1 MQLLCS
7 RWSIDRCIFWHILG
21 DICECFYLLDLEL
34 SFMSRQKDRGGSLQH
49 NVYIHNSPSPRLPSV
64 KDIPYV
70 YPSTKPSGFLGTQSR
85 SQNGRFGLISLH
97 RAEEAQQALGYSTC
111 LQGWVIPEVDLEIE
125 ERGECYGGFNGASN
139 RDRERGVRTDQ
150 L

>member
-1 MQLLCS
+1 M
-7 RWSIDRCIFWHILG
+7 FT
-21 DICECFYLLDLEL
+21 
-34 SFMSRQKDRGGSLQH
+34 
-49 NVYIHNSPSPRLPSV
+49 P
-64 KDIPYV
+64 

-85 SQNGRFGLISLH
+85 SQDGRFGLISLH

-139 RDRERGVRTDQ
+139 RDRDRRVRTDQ